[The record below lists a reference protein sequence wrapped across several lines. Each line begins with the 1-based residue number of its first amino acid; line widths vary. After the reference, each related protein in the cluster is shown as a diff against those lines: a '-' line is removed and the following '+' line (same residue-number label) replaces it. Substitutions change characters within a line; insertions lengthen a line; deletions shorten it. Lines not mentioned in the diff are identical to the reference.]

1 MPIKP
6 NVISRKLKRYEKELE
21 EMGIEFLKF
30 RTGEKRELLL
40 TYTPKIFNDDMTVK
54 NSA

>member
-1 MPIKP
+1 M
-6 NVISRKLKRYEKELE
+6 ISRKLKRYEKELE
-21 EMGIEFLKF
+21 EIGIEFLKF

-40 TYTPKIFNDDMTVK
+40 TYTPKNSNDDMTVR